1 MELPKSIQT
10 KFGEV
15 FLEVFPKKAPGYGNH
30 RERIAEIL
38 SKASG
43 NEVGVLLVQ
52 EGLRPYFENSPYN
65 ANWTHCENCCILA
78 YSKTAIVGVDVEK
91 IRPRNLRLARRFFS
105 HEEWIAL
112 CNENG
117 LDPVVEC
124 TDKKVVSP
132 LFFKLWCRK
141 EAYFKCVGGSFF
153 EDALPVNM
161 LEKFP
166 GNEQCLEWL
175 VNFEKE
181 TYQVTLA
188 VASGNN
194 TATF

>member
-1 MELPKSIQT
+1 MLPHAVDSL
-10 KFGEV
+10 FGKV
-15 FLEVFPKKAPGYGNH
+15 FLAVFPKKENGFKSH
-30 RERIAEIL
+30 RGRIATIL
-38 SKASG
+38 SEAAG
-43 NEVGVLLVQ
+43 FDVGELNVVD
-52 EGLRPYFENSPYN
+52 GKRPVFANSPFN

-91 IRPRNLRLARRFFS
+91 IRPRSLRVAKRFFS
-105 HEEWIAL
+105 EAEWTAL
-112 CNENG
+112 CKEQNY
-117 LDPVVEC
+117 DPAAEC
-124 TDKKVVSP
+124 PDNKVASP

-175 VNFEKE
+175 VDFEKE

-188 VASGNN
+188 VKNRSLQAIP
-194 TATF
+194 